1 MGKRWIQF
9 AAAVVAMIMIANLQY
24 SWTLFV
30 KPLAKALNQKDI
42 VAVQWAG
49 TLFLIFETWVTPVEG
64 WLIDRLG
71 PRIFLSIG
79 GVLVGIGWTSM
90 GFVHSIAQLY
100 VMYAIA
106 GIGAAFIYSGS
117 VATAL
122 KWFPDKRGTVSG
134 NSCTIQDRISTCPK
148 PRERRCRQKFVA
160 TLRNSIACKC

>member
-30 KPLAKALNQKDI
+30 KPLAKALGQKDI

-49 TLFLIFETWVTPVEG
+49 TLFLVFETWVTPVEG

-79 GVLVGIGWTSM
+79 ALLVGTGWPAM
-90 GFVHSIAQLY
+90 VFVPPITQPFLFH
-100 VMYAIA
+100 
-106 GIGAAFIYSGS
+106 
-117 VATAL
+117 
-122 KWFPDKRGTVSG
+122 
-134 NSCTIQDRISTCPK
+134 
-148 PRERRCRQKFVA
+148 
-160 TLRNSIACKC
+160 